1 MGRPL
6 RRWPLAGMAATVLVT
21 TAHLPAVLAQPPAPA
36 SAPADALSSVPAS
49 ASDRRADAAIKAP
62 APGSDSTAATGSAT
76 TGSAATRS
84 AAAALPAAPRRPR
97 IGLVLSGGGARGLA
111 HVGVLKVLEELQV
124 PVDVIA
130 GTSMGA
136 IVGGLYASGMRAAD
150 IERELAAVPWGSLF
164 NRRVERRQLS
174 QRRKEEDYEVSPLIE
189 LGWRDGEL
197 RAPNSAV
204 SSRGLESLLRH
215 YTLAVREV
223 PHFDALPIPF
233 RAVATDMETGAAV
246 ILDRG
251 DLALA
256 LRSSMSVPGV
266 FPPTEVAGRVLG
278 DGGLV
283 NNVPV
288 DVARAMGAELVIVV
302 NIGTPLAGRET
313 LNSAVGLT
321 TQMINILTEQN
332 VQRSLASLGPQD
344 LLITPQLGALDS
356 GDFDQAA
363 SFVALGGSAAR
374 GHSDRLAVLGLDA
387 PRYAAWQQTHP
398 TPQPPSARIGRVR
411 VEGTSV
417 ANPERLVKL
426 LESHP
431 GQVFDA
437 ARAERDTRR
446 LAAGGDFTRSDYQL
460 VPAGPGVVGGD
471 SLVFDLEDKPWGP
484 NYLRLGLDM
493 GTDFAG
499 HSRFNLKLSH
509 NRHWLTRNGTEWRN
523 RVQIGEVPQLGT
535 ELYHPLA
542 WNDSPAHDWFASA
555 YGALERRL
563 LRRYDADSGQEQA
576 TVLINTGQA
585 GLDLGQPWGEF
596 GELRLGWS
604 RQVLQGRTELVS
616 AAVGL
621 AGPARARWV
630 EDGIRAR
637 AVIDQLD
644 YAVFP
649 QRGYRGE
656 LQLVLGR
663 LGGDLAGRFT
673 RLEADGTAVASWG
686 AHTLALHLQAQSADA
701 GSGAA
706 LQRYTLGGF
715 HRLSGYHDGQL
726 VGNHVLFGRLSW
738 YRRLSQTPVLTRG
751 FFVGASA
758 EAGNAWASGAQ
769 VRLGQ
774 LRAGFSVFLGADTGI
789 GPLYLGI
796 THAPRGSTGL
806 ALFIGRP

>member
-1 MGRPL
+1 M
-6 RRWPLAGMAATVLVT
+6 
-21 TAHLPAVLAQPPAPA
+21 
-36 SAPADALSSVPAS
+36 
-49 ASDRRADAAIKAP
+49 
-62 APGSDSTAATGSAT
+62 
-76 TGSAATRS
+76 
-84 AAAALPAAPRRPR
+84 AAAALAAAAQLPAALAQGPGAAAPALAPPPGPAASQPALQRPR

-124 PVDVIA
+124 PVDMIA

-150 IERELAAVPWGSLF
+150 IERELAAVSWGKLF
-164 NRRVERRQLS
+164 SRRIERRELS
-174 QRRKEEDYEVSPLIE
+174 QRRKEEDYEVSPLVE

-204 SSRGLESLLRH
+204 SSRGLELLLRR
-215 YTLAVREV
+215 YTLPVREV

-266 FPPTEVAGRVLG
+266 FPPTEVAQRVLG

-288 DVARAMGAELVIVV
+288 DVARAMGADIVIVV
-302 NIGTPLAGRET
+302 NIGTPLAARQT
-313 LNSAVGLT
+313 LGSAVGLT

-332 VQRSLASLGPQD
+332 VQRSLAMLTPRD
-344 LLITPQLGALDS
+344 LLITPQLGALSS
-356 GDFDQAA
+356 GEFDQAP
-363 SFVALGGSAAR
+363 SFVALGEAAAR
-374 GHSDRLAVLGLDA
+374 GRSDRLAGLALAAGD
-387 PRYAAWQQTHP
+387 YARWQQA
-398 TPQPPSARIGRVR
+398 QPVPPPHMARVGQVR
-411 VEGTSV
+411 VEGTAV

-426 LESHP
+426 LASQP
-431 GQVFDA
+431 GQTFDP

-446 LAAGGDFTRSDYQL
+446 LAAGGDFTRSDFQL
-460 VPAGPGVVGGD
+460 VPAGPGTVGGD

-499 HSRFNLKLSH
+499 HSKFNLKLSH

-542 WNDSPAHDWFASA
+542 WNDSPANDWFASA

-576 TVLINTGQA
+576 TVLINTAQA

-604 RQVLQGRTELVS
+604 HQVLQGRTELVS
-616 AAVGL
+616 AAIGPVGQT
-621 AGPARARWV
+621 RARWV

-637 AVIDQLD
+637 AVVDQLD

-649 QRGYRGE
+649 QSGYRGE
-656 LQLVLGR
+656 LQLVAGR
-663 LGGDLAGRFT
+663 LSGDLDGHFT
-673 RLEADGTAVASWG
+673 RLEADGMAVRSWG
-686 AHTLALHLQAQSADA
+686 AHTLSLHLQAQSAGNA
-701 GSGAA
+701 GGAV

-715 HRLSGYHDGQL
+715 HRLSGYQDGQL

-758 EAGNAWASGAQ
+758 EAGNAWASGAKL
-769 VRLGQ
+769 RLGD
-774 LRAGFSVFLGADTGI
+774 LRTGFSLFLGADTGI